1 MSYVCRDFVRAE
13 DLPEPPRKI
22 ARSVV
27 KKKET
32 ALGSTSGPPLKKRGV
47 QSPKIDSKACV
58 TTEISPAIKEEVNDE
73 IPYTEN
79 VPLED
84 LVHMVKDER
93 TVGTAIVK
101 DEPIGGIE
109 SNTAGGV
116 RTRVVMRRDSD
127 GRAAQIVENIRQ
139 QMRSAA
145 GYGASDDYG
154 KVAVSDDR
162 FFAAYKVMANSLYFV
177 NFLIQN
183 SNVRHETSLKEMLTS
198 RCSPFRLP
206 WFATMRKVRV

>member
-1 MSYVCRDFVRAE
+1 MIFNLEVIDLFNLSNVCRDFVRAE

-32 ALGSTSGPPLKKRGV
+32 VLGSTNGPPLEKPGGH
-47 QSPKIDSKACV
+47 SPKDSKASG
-58 TTEISPAIKEEVNDE
+58 TKETSPAVKKQVEDN

-84 LVHMVKDER
+84 LVHMVKDEH
-93 TVGTAIVK
+93 
-101 DEPIGGIE
+101 IGGIG
-109 SNTAGGV
+109 SNSAGGV
-116 RTRVVMRRDSD
+116 RTRVVMRRDTD
-127 GRAAQIVENIRQ
+127 GRAAQIVEDIRQ
-139 QMRSAA
+139 QMSSAS
-145 GYGASDDYG
+145 GYGASDDHG

-162 FFAAYKVMANSLYFV
+162 FFAAYKVMANSLYLS

-183 SNVRHETSLKEMLTS
+183 S
-198 RCSPFRLP
+198 
-206 WFATMRKVRV
+206 

>member
-1 MSYVCRDFVRAE
+1 MCMQSSNVFTKCLDFHVIFCLAIIDLFNLSYVCRDFVRAE

-27 KKKET
+27 RRKEIV
-32 ALGSTSGPPLKKRGV
+32 LGSTSGSPLEK
-47 QSPKIDSKACV
+47 SDDHTSKIDFKAPV
-58 TTEISPAIKEEVNDE
+58 TKQTSPAVKKQVDDK

-79 VPLED
+79 ASLED

-93 TVGTAIVK
+93 SVGTAIVK
-101 DEPIGGIE
+101 DELIGGIR
-109 SNTAGGV
+109 SNSAGGV

-139 QMRSAA
+139 QLRSAA
-145 GYGASDDYG
+145 GYGATDDHG

-162 FFAAYKVMANSLYFV
+162 FFSAYKVMAV
-177 NFLIQN
+177 FLFFCQ
-183 SNVRHETSLKEMLTS
+183 
-198 RCSPFRLP
+198 
-206 WFATMRKVRV
+206 